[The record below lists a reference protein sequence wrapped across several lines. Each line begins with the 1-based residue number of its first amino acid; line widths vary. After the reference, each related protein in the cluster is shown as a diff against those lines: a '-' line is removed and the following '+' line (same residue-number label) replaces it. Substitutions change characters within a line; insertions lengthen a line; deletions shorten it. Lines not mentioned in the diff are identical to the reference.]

1 MKIID
6 RLVLAIFS
14 LLLAIYSLFIILI
27 PFNINGI
34 FSIENIM
41 YLITSMEAN
50 YYYTVVGVILL
61 VVSISFLFSGII
73 KNKEYDEKS
82 FLVMRNEYGE
92 IIIYSHTIVGL
103 VQNVVDK
110 FSGINNIKTYVRLS
124 EGQVEVEMNGEVM
137 PEINIPEVTKDLQAL
152 VKTHIENATGAQV
165 KEIKVKINNVTP
177 NKLYK

>member
-1 MKIID
+1 MKIVD
-6 RLVLAIFS
+6 RLVLALFS
-14 LLLAIYSLFIILI
+14 LLLAIFSLFIILI

-34 FSIENIM
+34 FSIENVG
-41 YLITSMEAN
+41 YFITSLEGN
-50 YYYTVVGVILL
+50 YYYTVVGIILI

-73 KNKEYDEKS
+73 RNKKYDENS

-110 FSGINNIKTYVRLS
+110 FSGINNIKTYVNLT
-124 EGQVEVEMNGEVM
+124 EGQVEIEMNGEVM
-137 PEINIPEVTKDLQAL
+137 PEINIPEATKDLQAL
-152 VKTHIENATGAQV
+152 VKIHIENATGAQV

-177 NKLYK
+177 SKLYK

>member
-6 RLVLAIFS
+6 RLVLALFS
-14 LLLAIYSLFIILI
+14 LLLAIFSLFIILI

-34 FSIENIM
+34 FSIENIA
-41 YLITSMEAN
+41 YNITNMGGN

-61 VVSISFLFSGII
+61 VVSIGFLFSGII
-73 KNKEYDEKS
+73 KTKKYDDNS

-110 FSGINNIKTYVRLS
+110 FSGINNIKTYVKLI
-124 EGQVEVEMNGEVM
+124 EGLIQVEMNGEVL

-165 KEIKVKINNVTP
+165 KEIKVKINSVTP